1 MNTNLS
7 IYHIF
12 IKIFVMRVRGG
23 KISNIN
29 KVMIFSIV
37 FAAFLMIGSVSAI
50 DSNVTVDDSNLLNE
64 NNKVVFS
71 LHNLEVSSND
81 SISET
86 TSHDDNLNNYSS
98 YGDDGLLT
106 SQYISDDKLLADDIK
121 STSLAGN
128 DTELYFKNGTAYKVV
143 LSDSEGTLLTNQ
155 SVIFNINGN
164 NYTRSTNDQG
174 IASITINLNSGNYNI
189 STLFAGT
196 SIYGSSSTTN
206 MVRVLSTI
214 SGEDVEKYYRNDTQ
228 YYATFVDGQGAILN
242 NTTVV
247 FNINGVYYER
257 RTNENGTAKLNIN
270 LNSGDYILTAI
281 NPINGEMH
289 SNNITVLTTVTG
301 DDVVK
306 YYKNDTQYYAT
317 FINNTG
323 SPLANSNVTFNI
335 NGVYYTRTTN
345 GNGVAKLN
353 INLNPD
359 NYTITAINPING
371 EMHSNNVEV
380 LPTISADDLNM
391 IYRNSSFVAYVIDDK
406 GNPLVGGNV
415 TFNINGIF
423 YTRVSGNDGDAHLNI
438 NLDVGNYTITS
449 TTDNGLSVSNMITI
463 NKAKSIINGNDAH
476 IILGTDRVYAV
487 NVVGENNKNIS
498 NVNVYF
504 KYANLTQTAITDE
517 NGLAE
522 ISVSNLSEGS
532 YDIEIGFDG
541 NWNYYS
547 SNITKKLVVANS
559 TVILSGKDL
568 SMVYKD
574 GSKFNVTLTDLDSK
588 PLANETITFKI
599 NGKSYNRTTNDDGMA
614 SITIN
619 LIPGTYEIFYSF
631 STVDSIDYNE
641 GTNTIVVNKLFAEF
655 IADDLAKDYYES
667 TSFVATLVDKDGA
680 PLANTVVSFTINGV
694 SYNRTTNGSG
704 VAKLNVGLP
713 VGYYVITTSL
723 DNVFY
728 SAKTISNHILV
739 NGTIFEAE
747 DLDILVGTT
756 GYFSVTLLDAYY
768 KPISNVSIQFN
779 YSDLTVYNVTDSDG
793 VATIEINNLTKGLYP
808 ITYSYDDG
816 SNIGLSFINV
826 IGTISLNDLI
836 SAANVVNEYIEAN
849 AALPGSIV
857 IGEDTFS
864 TAQYLYLLSE
874 AIIDISNGDYS
885 DLYVFN
891 VSDPE
896 SPGSASNM
904 GSLSEYVALAS
915 SVFSSMTNGVT
926 PNSVDTSIGTIG
938 YDGIVYALTRVIVY
952 YGLNNNLPSS
962 VAIKSLKLYEP
973 KSSLDKKNTIT
984 DLTPYLSSST
994 NCQVTNAQ
1002 IVALANRL
1010 TQGLTNSVDKAVA
1023 IYNYVRDQVSYSFYY
1038 DTHYGAV
1045 GTLNSG
1051 TGNCVDQAHLSIAL
1065 YRAAGLPARYV
1076 HGTCVFSSGSTYGH
1090 VWAQVLIGDTWIV
1103 SDSTSTRNSF
1113 DNVVNWNNYNYSL
1126 NGYYSSISF

>member
-29 KVMIFSIV
+29 KVIIFSIV
-37 FAAFLMIGSVSAI
+37 FTVFLMIGSVSAI
-50 DSNVTVDDSNLLNE
+50 DSNVTIDDSNLLNE
-64 NNKVVFS
+64 NNKIVFS
-71 LHNLEVSSND
+71 LQNLEVSSDD
-81 SISET
+81 SIPET
-86 TSHDDNLNNYSS
+86 PSHDDNYSS
-98 YGDDGLLT
+98 DEDEGLFT
-106 SQYISDDKLLADDIK
+106 SQYISDDELLVNDAQ

-128 DTELYFKNGTAYKVV
+128 DTELYFKNGTAYEVV
-143 LSDSEGTLLTNQ
+143 LSDSEGTLLANQ

-164 NYTRSTNDQG
+164 NYTRTTNDQG
-174 IASITINLNSGNYNI
+174 IASILINLNSGDYTI
-189 STLFAGT
+189 GALFAGT
-196 SIYGSSSTTN
+196 SSYESSSTTN
-206 MVRVLSTI
+206 IVKVLSTI

-228 YYATFVDGQGAILN
+228 YYATFVDGQGALLN
-242 NTTVV
+242 NTPVA
-247 FNINGVYYER
+247 FNINGVFYER
-257 RTNENGTAKLNIN
+257 KTNENGTAKLNIN

-281 NPINGEMH
+281 NLINGEMC
-289 SNNITVLTTVTG
+289 SNNITVLSTIAG

-317 FINNTG
+317 FVDNEGNLLTNT
-323 SPLANSNVTFNI
+323 NVTFNI

-345 GNGVAKLN
+345 DSGMAKLN

-371 EMHSNNVEV
+371 EMHSNNIEV

-391 IYRNSSFVAYVIDDK
+391 IYRNSSFVAYVIDDE

-423 YTRVSGNDGDAHLNI
+423 YTRVTGNDGDAHLNI
-438 NLDVGNYTITS
+438 NLNVGNYTITS
-449 TTDNGLSVSNMITI
+449 TTDNGLSVSNIITI

-487 NVVGENNKNIS
+487 NLIGENNKSIS
-498 NVNVYF
+498 NANVYF
-504 KYANLTQTAITDE
+504 KYANLTQTAISDE

-522 ISVSNLSEGS
+522 IPVSNLSEGT

-547 SNITKKLVVANS
+547 SNITKKFLVANS
-559 TVILSGKDL
+559 TVILSGNDI
-568 SMVYKD
+568 SIVYND
-574 GSKFNVTLTDLDSK
+574 GSRFNVTLTDLDSK
-588 PLANETITFKI
+588 PLVNETITFTI
-599 NGKSYNRTTNDDGMA
+599 NGMSYNRTTNDGGVA
-614 SITIN
+614 GLSIN
-619 LIPGTYEIFYSF
+619 LIPGTYEIFYSY
-631 STVDSIDYNE
+631 SNVDSVDYNE
-641 GTNTIVVNKLFAEF
+641 GTNTIVVDKMFAEF
-655 IADDLAKDYYES
+655 IADDLAKNYSES
-667 TSFVATLVDKDGA
+667 ASFVATLVDKNST
-680 PLANTVVSFTINGV
+680 PIANTVVSFTINGV
-694 SYNRTTNGSG
+694 SYNRTTNESG
-704 VAKLNVGLP
+704 VAKLNIALP
-713 VGYYVITTSL
+713 VGYYEITTSL

-768 KPISNVSIQFN
+768 NPISNASIQFN
-779 YSDLTVYNVTDSDG
+779 YSDLTVNNITDSDG
-793 VATIEINNLTKGLYP
+793 IATIEINGLNKGLYP
-808 ITYSYDDG
+808 ITYSYDNE
-816 SNIGLSFINV
+816 SNVGLSFINV
-826 IGTISLNDLI
+826 VGTISLNDLI
-836 SAANVVNEYIEAN
+836 SAANSVNQYIEVN
-849 AALPGSIV
+849 AALPSNV
-857 IGEDTFS
+857 LIGEDTFS
-864 TAQYLYLLSE
+864 TAQYLYLISE
-874 AIIDISNGDYS
+874 AIIGISNGDYS
-885 DLYVFN
+885 DLYVFD
-891 VSDPE
+891 VSDPD

-915 SVFSSMTNGVT
+915 SVFVSMTDGVT

-962 VAIKSLKLYEP
+962 VSIKSLKLYEP
-973 KSSLDKKNTIT
+973 QSSIKKKNTIT

-1002 IVALANRL
+1002 IVALANSL
-1010 TQGLTNSVDKAVA
+1010 TQGLTNSVDKAKA
-1023 IYNYVRDQVSYSFYY
+1023 IYNYVRDQISYSFYY

-1045 GTLNSG
+1045 GTLNAG